1 MLAVSHKNPSKAK
14 RKAKKT
20 PTKNG
25 MPTLTDAYNKADDL
39 VELVYVDIA
48 NGVSRSNVIDKLQK
62 GLYHNQP
69 YKARQAA
76 YYYDAAL
83 SRFAVDCDVE
93 DKKLR
98 DMFYGRYEAILEQCI
113 KNGDM
118 YNARATLDSM
128 AKIFGIERKEP
139 QTAIQINN
147 NTDGIS
153 INFGFGTNQE
163 EETNEMN
170 EN

>member
-1 MLAVSHKNPSKAK
+1 MLAASHKNPSKAK

-128 AKIFGIERKEP
+128 ARIFGIERKTP
-139 QTAIQINN
+139 DTQVNIQNN
-147 NTDGIS
+147 SENIKIS
-153 INFGFGTNQE
+153 FGFANDDKDVEIIDQ
-163 EETNEMN
+163 
-170 EN
+170 